1 MCYQRNKSQSCVFQ
15 GKLHIGKPVGCTCHY
30 RAPKRYHLL
39 EGKKKFQN
47 ISELNF
53 HLCSFFPWGSCL
65 FAVCVH
71 YIQCLCSKEFFL
83 LNETAA
89 TLIKMQ
95 ISVLSSLVG
104 IHFIFLH
111 YCCFLTIICVLIV
124 WVLNVSDGKDVCM
137 ATWFWES
144 WLWKRTVFFV
154 ENVLYVYM
162 CVCACVFLYVHIY
175 FLHCTFIFPMFCR
188 SVVKLRNFFLSAM
201 VQFEL
206 HGSYQLHKSV
216 SIFLNGSLKKVN
228 YV

>member
-1 MCYQRNKSQSCVFQ
+1 MFFKEN
-15 GKLHIGKPVGCTCHY
+15 CTLES
-30 RAPKRYHLL
+30 LL
-39 EGKKKFQN
+39 GVHVVIVRLRDITCWRGKKKFQN

-53 HLCSFFPWGSCL
+53 YLCGFFPWGSCL

-162 CVCACVFLYVHIY
+162 CVCVCVHVYFYMCIYIFYIVHSY
-175 FLHCTFIFPMFCR
+175 SLCFADQWWSSGTLFCPPWSSSSCTDLT
-188 SVVKLRNFFLSAM
+188 SSTN
-201 VQFEL
+201 Q
-206 HGSYQLHKSV
+206 
-216 SIFLNGSLKKVN
+216 
-228 YV
+228 

>member
-1 MCYQRNKSQSCVFQ
+1 MFFKEN
-15 GKLHIGKPVGCTCHY
+15 CTLES
-30 RAPKRYHLL
+30 LL
-39 EGKKKFQN
+39 GVHVIIVRLRDITCWRGKKKFQN

-53 HLCSFFPWGSCL
+53 YLCGFFPWGSCL

-83 LNETAA
+83 LNERAA

-162 CVCACVFLYVHIY
+162 CVCVCVHVYFYMCIYIFYIVHSY
-175 FLHCTFIFPMFCR
+175 SLCFADQWWSSGTLFCPPWSSSSCTDLT
-188 SVVKLRNFFLSAM
+188 SSTN
-201 VQFEL
+201 Q
-206 HGSYQLHKSV
+206 
-216 SIFLNGSLKKVN
+216 
-228 YV
+228 

>member
-1 MCYQRNKSQSCVFQ
+1 MFFKEN
-15 GKLHIGKPVGCTCHY
+15 CTLES
-30 RAPKRYHLL
+30 LL
-39 EGKKKFQN
+39 GVHVIIVRLRDITCWRGKKKFQN

-53 HLCSFFPWGSCL
+53 YLCGFFPWGSCL

-83 LNETAA
+83 LNERAA

-144 WLWKRTVFFV
+144 WLWKRTGFFV

-162 CVCACVFLYVHIY
+162 CVCVCVHVYFYMCIYIFYIVHSY
-175 FLHCTFIFPMFCR
+175 SLCFADQWWSSGTLFCPPWSSSSCTDLT
-188 SVVKLRNFFLSAM
+188 SSTN
-201 VQFEL
+201 Q
-206 HGSYQLHKSV
+206 
-216 SIFLNGSLKKVN
+216 
-228 YV
+228 

>member
-1 MCYQRNKSQSCVFQ
+1 MFFKEN
-15 GKLHIGKPVGCTCHY
+15 CTLES
-30 RAPKRYHLL
+30 LL
-39 EGKKKFQN
+39 GVHVVIVRLRDITCWRGKKKFQN

-53 HLCSFFPWGSCL
+53 YLCGFFPWGSCL

-83 LNETAA
+83 LNERAA

-144 WLWKRTVFFV
+144 WLWKRTGFFV

-162 CVCACVFLYVHIY
+162 CVCVCVHVYFYMCIYIFYIVHSY
-175 FLHCTFIFPMFCR
+175 SLCFADQWWSSGTLFCPPWSSSSCTDLT
-188 SVVKLRNFFLSAM
+188 SSTN
-201 VQFEL
+201 Q
-206 HGSYQLHKSV
+206 
-216 SIFLNGSLKKVN
+216 
-228 YV
+228 

>member
-1 MCYQRNKSQSCVFQ
+1 VFF
-15 GKLHIGKPVGCTCHY
+15 KENCTLES
-30 RAPKRYHLL
+30 LL
-39 EGKKKFQN
+39 GVHVIIVRLRDITCWRGKKKFQN

-53 HLCSFFPWGSCL
+53 YLCGFFPWGSCL

-144 WLWKRTVFFV
+144 WLWKRTGFFV

-162 CVCACVFLYVHIY
+162 CVCVCVHVYFYMCIYIFYIVHSY
-175 FLHCTFIFPMFCR
+175 SLCFADQWWSSGTLFCPPWSSSSCTDLT
-188 SVVKLRNFFLSAM
+188 SSTN
-201 VQFEL
+201 Q
-206 HGSYQLHKSV
+206 
-216 SIFLNGSLKKVN
+216 
-228 YV
+228 

>member
-1 MCYQRNKSQSCVFQ
+1 MFFKEN
-15 GKLHIGKPVGCTCHY
+15 CTLES
-30 RAPKRYHLL
+30 LL
-39 EGKKKFQN
+39 GVHVIIVRLRDITCWRGKKKFQN

-53 HLCSFFPWGSCL
+53 YLCGFFPWGSCL

-162 CVCACVFLYVHIY
+162 CVCVCVHVYFYMCIYIFYIVHSY
-175 FLHCTFIFPMFCR
+175 SLCFADQWWSSGTLFCPPWSSSSCTDLT
-188 SVVKLRNFFLSAM
+188 SSTN
-201 VQFEL
+201 Q
-206 HGSYQLHKSV
+206 
-216 SIFLNGSLKKVN
+216 
-228 YV
+228 

>member
-1 MCYQRNKSQSCVFQ
+1 MFFKEN
-15 GKLHIGKPVGCTCHY
+15 CTLES
-30 RAPKRYHLL
+30 LL
-39 EGKKKFQN
+39 GVHVVIVRLRDITCWRGKKKFQN

-53 HLCSFFPWGSCL
+53 YLCGFFPWGSCL

-144 WLWKRTVFFV
+144 WLWKRTGFFV

-162 CVCACVFLYVHIY
+162 CVCVCVHVYFYMCIYIFYIVHSY
-175 FLHCTFIFPMFCR
+175 SLCFADQWWSSGTLFCPPWSSSSCTDLT
-188 SVVKLRNFFLSAM
+188 SSTN
-201 VQFEL
+201 Q
-206 HGSYQLHKSV
+206 
-216 SIFLNGSLKKVN
+216 
-228 YV
+228 

>member
-1 MCYQRNKSQSCVFQ
+1 MFFKEN
-15 GKLHIGKPVGCTCHY
+15 CTLES
-30 RAPKRYHLL
+30 LL
-39 EGKKKFQN
+39 GVHVIIVRLRDITCWRGKKKFQN

-53 HLCSFFPWGSCL
+53 YLCGFFPWGSCL

-144 WLWKRTVFFV
+144 WLWKRTGFFV

-162 CVCACVFLYVHIY
+162 CVCVCVHVYFYMCIYIFYIVHSY
-175 FLHCTFIFPMFCR
+175 SLCFADQWWSSGTLFCPPWSSSSCTDLT
-188 SVVKLRNFFLSAM
+188 SSTN
-201 VQFEL
+201 Q
-206 HGSYQLHKSV
+206 
-216 SIFLNGSLKKVN
+216 
-228 YV
+228 